1 MTTGRVDSRT
11 LLWLS
16 LWESAGHLIRAWRL
30 MLPAFLIVV
39 ADVIARYYLSDLT
52 FRGAQAPD
60 LSTLGRYQL
69 VSGLISAGWIS
80 LALAIIGR
88 QVSGPDSPSIPQRV
102 GKSLFLVFVLWNLSH
117 IGHHFAQQF
126 SVQIWEG
133 LPEQLWSTVGWGLFI
148 LAGIVQALIFAVS
161 GAWLGVK
168 MVERE
173 EGFVA
178 FLSGL
183 RCFKSRPIE
192 YLAIA
197 LLFPVLQAFIGLAPI
212 ELTMLLVAAQ
222 FGAFVLVT
230 EATLGGEEVLDEARL
245 AEPITSQD
253 WTSGFG
259 RAVETMAVL
268 GVVAVFGEFL
278 RQTAYT
284 SGLLVGSFTIE
295 PSKMFSISRTA
306 MSVLETSVLVLI
318 LSVVYS
324 MLIVYAVC
332 RESVLRAEYWRRLRQ
347 AYPACL
353 TIEAVGVFGIHFL
366 SATGWVL
373 LTPDPKTLPPFEF
386 PEVPYILARA
396 LLWARLTAA
405 QIIAVRDQV
414 GAKEAFDRSSMVF
427 RRNVLPLTF
436 LALISEIGWQAVR
449 PMWDTPAA
457 YAAALLSVFTLSL
470 IAAILPAANRR
481 RNPSFT
487 HYPREFDAQMPPFRS
502 PDESTSDD

>member
-60 LSTLGRYQL
+60 PRTFGVYQL
-69 VSGLISAGWIS
+69 MSGLISAGWIS

-88 QVSGPDSPSIPQRV
+88 QVSGPHSPSILQRV

-126 SVQIWEG
+126 SAQIWEG

-148 LAGIVQALIFAVS
+148 LGGIVQALIFAVS

-183 RCFKSRPIE
+183 RCFKSRPLE

-197 LLFPVLQAFIGLAPI
+197 LLFPVLQAFIGIAPI
-212 ELTMLLVAAQ
+212 ELTMLLVAVQ

-259 RAVETMAVL
+259 RAVETIAVL
-268 GVVAVFGEFL
+268 GVVAVFVQFL
-278 RQTAYT
+278 LQFPYALGALTPAFAIDASKLFSVGRSATA
-284 SGLLVGSFTIE
+284 LLEIAL
-295 PSKMFSISRTA
+295 SILA
-306 MSVLETSVLVLI
+306 G
-318 LSVVYS
+318 S
-324 MLIVYAVC
+324 MLHTIFIVYAVS
-332 RESVLRAEYWRRLRQ
+332 RESIISIEFWRRVQQSFL
-347 AYPACL
+347 ACL
-353 TIEAVGVFGIHFL
+353 VITTFGVVGSRLAVL
-366 SATGWVL
+366 TGL
-373 LTPDPKTLPPFEF
+373 LLPIPDPTSPPFLEIIDIPF
-386 PEVPYILARA
+386 FILGAIILARI
-396 LLWARLTAA
+396 TVT
-405 QIIAVRDQV
+405 QVVAVRDQL
-414 GAKEAFDRSSMVF
+414 GAAAAFERSSMVF
-427 RRNVLPLTF
+427 RRNVLPVSF
-436 LALISEIGWQAVR
+436 LALLSLVGYEAVR
-449 PMWDTPAA
+449 PMWDTPVA

-487 HYPREFDAQMPPFRS
+487 HYPREFDAQMPPFRN
-502 PDESTSDD
+502 PDESTPDD